1 MGIVNTKANALTK
14 LLNKQNKI
22 AKLSGPK
29 VDVLSN
35 AKSDVLSALY
45 TKIVEKTFIKIFC
58 IRKRK
63 ILLFSELFPILQKS
77 TFTILFALVC
87 NHSSFFCFF

>member
-1 MGIVNTKANALTK
+1 MVGIVNTKANALTK

-22 AKLSGPK
+22 AKPSGPK

-45 TKIVEKTFIKIFC
+45 TKIVVKNIY
-58 IRKRK
+58 
-63 ILLFSELFPILQKS
+63 
-77 TFTILFALVC
+77 
-87 NHSSFFCFF
+87 

>member
-1 MGIVNTKANALTK
+1 MVGIVNTKANALTK

-45 TKIVEKTFIKIFC
+45 TKIVVKNIQ
-58 IRKRK
+58 RQKRK
-63 ILLFSELFPILQKS
+63 SNPSKDKEMEKICRRQKAGKLHILSIPI
-77 TFTILFALVC
+77 
-87 NHSSFFCFF
+87 HFC